1 MVICLHNDHTGGS
14 TLKLYLKRPGKGRR
28 LNLQQT
34 YIYSCYLSWI
44 ILIVLTFHIP
54 KMPGVIL
61 DVFSDIDWVLY
72 LEKKGCHII
81 DMKWKLLTYMGLN
94 SNTKIKVK
102 ILCRKFV
109 HFAQISLQRFILIIQ
124 NCTIRPP
131 HACMY
136 AWQFKDI
143 LLMRRQM
150 VISQIWIREA
160 LRFWIVWGETW

>member
-14 TLKLYLKRPGKGRR
+14 TLKLYLKRPGKARR

-44 ILIVLTFHIP
+44 ILIVL
-54 KMPGVIL
+54 
-61 DVFSDIDWVLY
+61 DVFGDIDWILY

-81 DMKWKLLTYMGLN
+81 DMKWKLLTYMVLN

-109 HFAQISLQRFILIIQ
+109 YFAQISLQRFILIIQ

-150 VISQIWIREA
+150 VISQIWTREA
-160 LRFWIVWGETW
+160 LSFWIVWGETW